1 MFTQNGNHRPKSGL
15 VMVGGAIADP
25 TPISEPPL
33 ITTPLDT
40 TYSPPLR
47 TLTI

>member
-1 MFTQNGNHRPKSGL
+1 
-15 VMVGGAIADP
+15 MVDGAVAHP
-25 TPISEPPL
+25 AATPEPSL